1 MNQCDNAVFVYRK
14 DNEVRVLKM
23 NSAMMMDKTLK
34 EAGWEHTATIDSVGF
49 IRWLLSAH
57 PDEVADE
64 IREIGAPSIEMP
76 TD

>member
-1 MNQCDNAVFVYRK
+1 MSCETAVFVYRK
-14 DNEVRVLKM
+14 DHEVRVLQM
-23 NSAMMMDKTLK
+23 NSAMLMDQNLK

-49 IRWLLSAH
+49 IRWVLSAH
-57 PDEVADE
+57 PDELADE

>member
-1 MNQCDNAVFVYRK
+1 MSCETAVFVYRRDK
-14 DNEVRVLKM
+14 EVRVLQM
-23 NSAMMMDKTLK
+23 NSAMLMDQTLK

-49 IRWLLSAH
+49 IRWVLSAH
-57 PDEVADE
+57 PDDLADE

>member
-1 MNQCDNAVFVYRK
+1 
-14 DNEVRVLKM
+14 M

-76 TD
+76 ID

>member
-1 MNQCDNAVFVYRK
+1 MSCETAVFVYRRDK
-14 DNEVRVLKM
+14 EVRVLQM
-23 NSAMMMDKTLK
+23 NSAILMDQTLK
-34 EAGWEHTATIDSVGF
+34 ESGWEHTATIDSVGF